1 LQPLSTS
8 MPNTCAD
15 SEGSKTTITN
25 SKFQRS
31 KAKPVEHTT
40 KLHNV
45 VLCFSSESYSKVLHS
60 IVLESLSSVETT
72 FACEG
77 VAREIKRLRD
87 TIARGSHTTLVSV
100 FFLLLNVDAVL
111 KDRIVAMDSDTNT
124 RKMARFLMDLR
135 NILAVRFFTDERCS
149 PMIFVEECVD
159 CYLLS

>member
-1 LQPLSTS
+1 

-15 SEGSKTTITN
+15 NKGSNHTCPI

-31 KAKPVEHTT
+31 KAKTVEHAT

-45 VLCFSSESYSKVLHS
+45 VLCFSSESYNKVLHS

-77 VAREIKRLRD
+77 VAREINRLRD
-87 TIARGSHTTLVSV
+87 TITRGSHTTLLSV

-111 KDRIVAMDSDTNT
+111 KDRIVAMDSDTNM

>member
-1 LQPLSTS
+1 MQPPRTS

-15 SEGSKTTITN
+15 SGESKSTIAN
-25 SKFQRS
+25 SRFQRS
-31 KAKPVEHTT
+31 KARAVEHTT

-45 VLCFSSESYSKVLHS
+45 VLCLSNESYGKVLHS
-60 IVLESLSSVETT
+60 IVMQSLDSVEIA

-77 VAREIKRLRD
+77 VAREIGRLREI
-87 TIARGSHTTLVSV
+87 IARGSQCTLVSV

-111 KDRIVAMDSDTNT
+111 KDRIVAMDSDTNL
-124 RKMARFLMDLR
+124 RKMARFLTDLR